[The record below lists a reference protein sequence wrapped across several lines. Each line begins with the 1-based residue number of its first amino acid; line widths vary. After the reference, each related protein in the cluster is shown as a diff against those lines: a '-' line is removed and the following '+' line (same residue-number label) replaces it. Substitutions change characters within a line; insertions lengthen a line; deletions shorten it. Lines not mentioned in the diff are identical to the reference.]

1 MTILPKFENS
11 CRQWQFIAGI
21 MVVCFSVFILAGS
34 SALANPNQNKSSGF
48 GGGVSITIDLN
59 KLNKKKKKKTK
70 KAVKKKRKKKAA
82 AKPRRKPVATGAIA
96 KYRSN
101 HILGLFVTGTP
112 DETIDQVAADYG
124 LRRLA
129 DADIQLIDSRLVKF
143 AMRRKMSALRALE
156 LANDPRVISAQ
167 PNYLYQMA
175 ASTIVQ
181 YAVTKLEIPKAH
193 ETARGQGTIIAV
205 IDSGVRTKHPALA
218 NSVIEQFNAV
228 GKRGFKDFSHG
239 TGIASIIGARKGM
252 VSVAPGAQILS
263 SIVFAKDKKGGPSMA
278 ETYNVIRGVDWA
290 VSKHA
295 QIINMS
301 FTGARDPAF
310 DDVLNAAHKAGV
322 ISVAAAGNLG
332 SKAPPAYPAAYPQVI
347 AVTATDARDRL
358 YKRANRGDY
367 VTIAA
372 PGVDVMVA
380 SRHKGFGLM
389 SGTSAATGYVSGALA
404 LLAQRQPQLNTDT
417 AVEHMAATARD
428 LGKEGRDPKFGYG
441 LLNISNVVSAELAS
455 QPPQKTIQGDVLP
468 VKAQTAE

>member
-1 MTILPKFENS
+1 MTILPKSAFS
-11 CRQWQFIAGI
+11 CRHLQFLAGI
-21 MVVCFSVFILAGS
+21 MAVCFAASILAGAPAS
-34 SALANPNQNKSSGF
+34 ANPNKKKSGGF

-59 KLNKKKKKKTK
+59 KLSKKKKATK
-70 KAVKKKRKKKAA
+70 KKATKKKRKKKKAV
-82 AKPRRKPVATGAIA
+82 AKRKTPVTTRAIA

-112 DETIDQVAADYG
+112 DETIDQVAADFG

-143 AMRRKMSALRALE
+143 AMRRRMSALRALE

-181 YAVTKLEIPKAH
+181 YAVAKLEIPKAH

-218 NSVIEQFNAV
+218 NSVIEQFNAI

-252 VSVAPGAQILS
+252 ISVAPGTQILS
-263 SIVFAKDKKGGPSMA
+263 SIVFAKDKKRGPSIA
-278 ETYNVIRGVDWA
+278 ESYDIIRGVDWA
-290 VSKHA
+290 VSKQA

-310 DDVLNAAHKAGV
+310 DEVLNAAHKAGV

-347 AVTATDARDRL
+347 AVTATDAKDRL

-372 PGVDVMVA
+372 PGVD
-380 SRHKGFGLM
+380 
-389 SGTSAATGYVSGALA
+389 
-404 LLAQRQPQLNTDT
+404 
-417 AVEHMAATARD
+417 
-428 LGKEGRDPKFGYG
+428 
-441 LLNISNVVSAELAS
+441 
-455 QPPQKTIQGDVLP
+455 
-468 VKAQTAE
+468 